1 MLFFLYILPTIL
13 IFSAYASLAYS
24 GYRVW
29 YSAVPL
35 WLLLLTFPFPPL
47 FVLVLLLGV
56 TYRPAP
62 VLVVPV
68 EQVRTQ
74 RYHVR
79 GRRY

>member
-1 MLFFLYILPTIL
+1 MLFVLYVLPTVL

-29 YSAVPL
+29 YSGVPI
-35 WLLLLTFPFPPL
+35 WLLLLAFPFPPL

-68 EQVRTQ
+68 APVRQ
-74 RYHVR
+74 PRYHVR
-79 GRRY
+79 GRHY